1 MKHIYAS
8 LDIGSDSIKIAVC
21 ELYQNK
27 LNLLAA
33 TSCKSEGIKRGLIA
47 DFDLACTAISQAFE
61 NISEMVG
68 FKVNKVIA
76 SVPSYMAEYNIVKGS
91 IDINSNTPITPN
103 DVMKS
108 LEKAITSKKLDGR
121 EMVTV
126 LPIDF
131 KINDAVIKDPIG
143 HRGNKLSTRAV
154 LVTVPK
160 KNVYSVLTLL
170 EKINVEVVD
179 ISINNIGDMYAF
191 KNNNFDNMI
200 SAVINIGSDITS
212 LSGAKGSLA
221 KYCVDKTAIARAG
234 NLDNVIGFEKEISVI
249 YEILG
254 RKTKANLLITGEAG
268 VGKTSLVNGFVRE
281 LAADHVPGFLSGA
294 VAYELDTAALG
305 GDAQYK
311 GEVEDRFKNVIT
323 EVENLPN
330 AVLIIE
336 SIDKLFDK
344 QGSLFGASSILKN
357 ELSKGRL
364 QLLATSSIDG
374 YTKNIETDKE
384 MTSKLEKITV
394 EEPTADLSLRILK
407 GAIPAYEEYHGLT
420 ADETVL
426 SDAIRLAKRYLTEK
440 SLPDSAFDLIDRT
453 MAQVKTMNDLTG
465 SIITDLREKLDAIK
479 TSAEGKDKAD
489 ETLMKELDWLNYEL
503 FNKVSCI
510 LLAGVD
516 SDTDFSKIATIQE
529 RLDFLTGILDKLTEL
544 SAQQRTE
551 LKSDDLSAVVA
562 KQTGIPLGKVQTKE
576 RDRLMGA
583 EDTLKK
589 RVVGQDH
596 AVKKVLDAVY
606 EARSGLNKK
615 GQPMGSFF
623 FLGPTGTGKTE
634 LAKALA
640 TFLFGDESA
649 LIRFDMSEFK
659 EEHSVALL
667 YGAPPGYVG
676 YEEGGLL
683 VNKIRQNPYA
693 VVLFDEIEKAHKSV
707 FDLFLQILDEG
718 KLHDRLGRVG
728 DFSNALILFTS
739 NIGAQT
745 IVEKFNSGIIPENN
759 ELMDIMQGY
768 FRPEFLARLTEIV
781 PFSPITDKTVVHI
794 FDIHLNGLLKLLEE
808 QNITLT
814 LTPEAREKIALR
826 GYNQQYGARP
836 IIGIIRKE
844 LRHPISKMMIA
855 GEVKAGDKIVVEA
868 DKDGQAVFVVNGKRL
883 GNPDEKAPK
892 REKL

>member
-1 MKHIYAS
+1 MNDQLKAIANSFAEEYCSDAIHPAHLFKAILHKDMGLVHFIESELDKDYYYLQDWADVQMQLAPRAVRPMRDLEFSDESIAVMDEAENYKVKFDLDEVTPVCILAS
-8 LDIGSDSIKIAVC
+8 LVTPG
-21 ELYQNK
+21 
-27 LNLLAA
+27 
-33 TSCKSEGIKRGLIA
+33 
-47 DFDLACTAISQAFE
+47 
-61 NISEMVG
+61 VG
-68 FKVNKVIA
+68 FSFDQLKTLPLT
-76 SVPSYMAEYNIVKGS
+76 PS
-91 IDINSNTPITPN
+91 DISAK
-103 DVMKS
+103 MGGG
-108 LEKAITSKKLDGR
+108 A
-121 EMVTV
+121 
-126 LPIDF
+126 
-131 KINDAVIKDPIG
+131 
-143 HRGNKLSTRAV
+143 
-154 LVTVPK
+154 
-160 KNVYSVLTLL
+160 
-170 EKINVEVVD
+170 NVEAPY
-179 ISINNIGDMYAF
+179 ME
-191 KNNNFDNMI
+191 
-200 SAVINIGSDITS
+200 
-212 LSGAKGSLA
+212 GAELTKKTPAAGGKGSLA

-234 NLDNVIGFEKEISVI
+234 NLDSVIGFEKEISVI

-254 RKTKANLLITGEAG
+254 RKTKANLLITGEGG

-311 GEVEDRFKNVIT
+311 GEVEDRFKNVIN

-344 QGSLFGASSILKN
+344 TGSLFGASSILKN

-394 EEPTADLSLRILK
+394 EEPTADLTLRILK
-407 GAIPAYEEYHGLT
+407 GAIPAYEEYHGLK
-420 ADETVL
+420 ADETVM

-465 SIITDLREKLDAIK
+465 NIIAGLREKLDAIK
-479 TSAEGKDKAD
+479 ASAEGKDKAD
-489 ETLMKELDWLNYEL
+489 EGLMKELDWLNYEL

-516 SDTDFSKIATIQE
+516 SDTDFAKIATIQE
-529 RLDFLTGILDKLTEL
+529 RTDFLGGILDKLAEL
-544 SAQQRTE
+544 SAEQRTE

-583 EDTLKK
+583 EETLKK

-606 EARSGLNKK
+606 EARSGLSKK

-640 TFLFGDESA
+640 T
-649 LIRFDMSEFK
+649 
-659 EEHSVALL
+659 
-667 YGAPPGYVG
+667 APPGYVG

-683 VNKIRQNPYA
+683 VNKIRQNPYS

-745 IVEKFNSGIIPENN
+745 IVEKFNSGVIPENN

-781 PFSPITDKTVVHI
+781 PFSPITDKTVTSI
-794 FDIHLNGLLKLLEE
+794 FDIHLKGLLKLLEE
-808 QNITLT
+808 QNIELT
-814 LTPEAREKIALR
+814 LA
-826 GYNQQYGARP
+826 
-836 IIGIIRKE
+836 IIRKE

-855 GEVKAGDKIVVEA
+855 GKVKPGDKILVEA
-868 DKDGQAVFVVNGKRL
+868 DKDGQAVFVINGKKEQK
-883 GNPDEKAPK
+883 EKS
-892 REKL
+892 E